1 MMMQDMK
8 ILLCYNAP
16 VSVFSVYNG
25 KRSDEETKG
34 KDLSEKSFI
43 KELNKIKRSLSKYFK
58 EVNSLAV
65 DRNVKKT
72 ISDINSF
79 SPDII
84 YNFVESVGG
93 VSSYEWCMT
102 GLFQLLGYEF
112 TGCTPITL
120 GNCLNKERTKSILKA
135 RNILTPD
142 NITLKPRSKFTA
154 DDITLNY
161 PIILKLNSEDASI
174 GISEFSVVNNY
185 KELRTHFRFLA
196 ETYDQ
201 EIILEEFIEGR
212 ELNVAILCDKVLPI
226 SEIEFTGLPSGL
238 PNIVTY
244 DSKWIEGS
252 TYYNNTKP
260 VVPAK
265 LNETTK
271 RRIEKV
277 SWAAYEALNCR
288 DYARIDIRLKNNGVP
303 FVIEVNPN
311 PDISSDSGFA
321 RAASAD
327 GITHEELLYTIANF
341 ALNRKRKND
350 TQAKAG

>member
-1 MMMQDMK
+1 MIQDVK

-25 KRSDEETKG
+25 KSSNEETKG

-43 KELNKIKRSLSKYFK
+43 NELNKIQKSLSKYFK

-65 DRNVKKT
+65 DRDVKKT
-72 ISDINSF
+72 ISSINSF
-79 SPDII
+79 CPDLI

-93 VSSYEWCMT
+93 ISSYEWCMS
-102 GLFQLLGYEF
+102 GLFQLLGFEF

-135 RNILTPD
+135 RNILTPA
-142 NITLKPRSKFTA
+142 NITLKPGSKFTA
-154 DDITLNY
+154 GDITLNY
-161 PIILKLNSEDASI
+161 PIILKLNTEDASI
-174 GISEFSVVNNY
+174 GISEYSVVNNY
-185 KELRTHFRFLA
+185 KELRKHFRFLA
-196 ETYDQ
+196 GTYDQ
-201 EIILEEFIEGR
+201 DIILEEYIKGR
-212 ELNVAILCDKVLPI
+212 ELNVAILGNKILPV
-226 SEIEFTGLPSGL
+226 SEIKFTGLPGGL

-244 DSKWIEGS
+244 ESKWIEGS

-265 LNETTK
+265 LNERTK
-271 RRIEKV
+271 KRIEKV
-277 SWAAYEALNCR
+277 AWAAYEALNCR
-288 DYARIDIRLKNNGVP
+288 DYARIDIRLNNSGIP

-321 RAASAD
+321 RAADAD
-327 GITHEELLYTIANF
+327 GITHDELLYTIANF

>member
-1 MMMQDMK
+1 MIQDVK

-25 KRSDEETKG
+25 KRTDEETKG
-34 KDLSEKSFI
+34 KDLSEKSFV
-43 KELNKIKRSLSKYFK
+43 KELNIIRRSLLKYFK

-65 DRNVKKT
+65 DRNINQT
-72 ISDINSF
+72 INTINSY

-84 YNFVESVGG
+84 YNFVESVEGI
-93 VSSYEWCMT
+93 SSYEWCMT
-102 GLFQLLGYEF
+102 GLFQLLSYEF

-142 NITLKPRSKFTA
+142 NITFKPNSKFTTR
-154 DDITLNY
+154 DITLNY
-161 PIILKLNSEDASI
+161 PIIIKLNTEDASI

-185 KELRTHFRFLA
+185 KELRKHFRFLS

-201 EIILEEFIEGR
+201 DIILEEYIEGR
-212 ELNVAILCDKVLPI
+212 ELNVAILGDKVLPI
-226 SEIEFTGLPSGL
+226 SEIKFTGLPRGL

-252 TYYNNTKP
+252 TYYCNTKP
-260 VVPAK
+260 VVPAR
-265 LNETTK
+265 LNEKTK
-271 RRIEKV
+271 KRIEKV
-277 SWAAYEALNCR
+277 AWAAFEALNCR
-288 DYARIDIRLKNNGVP
+288 DYARVDIRLNKTGVP

-321 RAASAD
+321 RAAAAD
-327 GITHEELLYTIANF
+327 GISHEELLYTIANF
-341 ALNRKRKND
+341 ALNRKKKND
-350 TQAKAG
+350 PQAKAG

>member
-1 MMMQDMK
+1 VIQDVK

-25 KRSDEETKG
+25 KSSDEETKG

-43 KELNKIKRSLSKYFK
+43 KELNKIQKSLSKYFK

-65 DRNVKKT
+65 DRDVKKT
-72 ISDINSF
+72 IGSINSF
-79 SPDII
+79 CPDLI

-93 VSSYEWCMT
+93 ISSYEWCMS
-102 GLFQLLGYEF
+102 GLFQLLGFEF

-135 RNILTPD
+135 RNILTPA

-154 DDITLNY
+154 GDITLNY
-161 PIILKLNSEDASI
+161 PIILKLNAEDASI
-174 GISEFSVVNNY
+174 GISEYSVVNNY
-185 KELRTHFRFLA
+185 KELRKHFRFLA
-196 ETYDQ
+196 GTYDQ
-201 EIILEEFIEGR
+201 DIILEEYIKGR
-212 ELNVAILCDKVLPI
+212 ELNVAILGNKILPI
-226 SEIEFTGLPSGL
+226 SEIKFSGLPSGL

-244 DSKWIEGS
+244 ESKWIEGS

-265 LNETTK
+265 LNERTK
-271 RRIEKV
+271 KRIEKV
-277 SWAAYEALNCR
+277 AWAAYEALNCR
-288 DYARIDIRLKNNGVP
+288 DYARIDIRLNNSGIP

-321 RAASAD
+321 RAAEAD
-327 GITHEELLYTIANF
+327 GITHDELLYTIANF
-341 ALNRKRKND
+341 ALNRKRQND